1 MTENIDLMLYKFIK
15 ININRNLWYSEII
28 IFELAEERQ
37 NRAKRKRTRTK
48 KVSNQLRTDSRQSDH
63 PFDKKL
69 RAQKLN
75 VQLDAGIT
83 VQWEI
88 TTEMS
93 SD

>member
-1 MTENIDLMLYKFIK
+1 MVF
-15 ININRNLWYSEII
+15 RNNNFQIS
-28 IFELAEERQ
+28 RGK
-37 NRAKRKRTRTK
+37 AKQSKKKKEQEQK

-63 PFDKKL
+63 PFDKKS
-69 RAQKLN
+69 RAQQLN